1 MLLRKFVQI
10 TKTHKS
16 STILSKNLFY
26 FSPVFK
32 LDPSKDYYNLLQLP
46 KDADNAQIES
56 SFQKFSLLYHPDINP
71 ANLAKYNELIEARTI
86 LTN

>member
-1 MLLRKFVQI
+1 MLLRKFMQI
-10 TKTHKS
+10 TKTRNYSSLVHKNS
-16 STILSKNLFY
+16 
-26 FSPVFK
+26 FSFSQPFK

-56 SFQKFSLLYHPDINP
+56 SFQRFSLLYHPDINP